1 MDKQQLYEAII
12 TSKIVEKMVRKV
24 ERNSSYVNDVINDIY
39 IVLLEI
45 NPDTLIELYNKN
57 EINYYISRIVT
68 NQLSKNGQLSKKYK
82 KWECK
87 RLSINEEIL

>member
-12 TSKIVEKMVRKV
+12 TSKIVEKMVHKV
-24 ERNSSYVNDVINDIY
+24 ERNVSYVDDVINDIY
-39 IVLLEI
+39 IILLEME
-45 NPDTLIELYNKN
+45 PDTLMELYKKN

-68 NQLSKNGQLSKKYK
+68 NQLSRNGQLNKKYK
-82 KWECK
+82 KWENK

>member
-12 TSKIVEKMVRKV
+12 ASKIVEKMVHKV
-24 ERNSSYVNDVINDIY
+24 ERNSSYIDDVINDIY
-39 IVLLEI
+39 IVLLEMDQ
-45 NPDTLIELYNKN
+45 DTLIELYKKN

-68 NQLSKNGQLSKKYK
+68 NQLSKNGQLNKKYK
-82 KWECK
+82 KWENK

>member
-1 MDKQQLYEAII
+1 MNKQQLYEAII
-12 TSKIVEKMVRKV
+12 TSKIVEKMVKKV
-24 ERNSSYVNDVINDIY
+24 ERNSSYVDDVINDIY
-39 IVLLEI
+39 IVLLEM

-68 NQLSKNGQLSKKYK
+68 NQLSKNGQLNKKYK

>member
-1 MDKQQLYEAII
+1 MNKQQLYEAII
-12 TSKIVEKMVRKV
+12 SSKIVEKMVHKV
-24 ERNSSYVNDVINDIY
+24 ERNVSYVNDVINDIY
-39 IVLLEI
+39 IVLLEMD
-45 NPDTLIELYNKN
+45 PDTLIELYNKN

-68 NQLSKNGQLSKKYK
+68 NQLSKNGQLNKKYK

>member
-12 TSKIVEKMVRKV
+12 TSKIVEKMVHKV

-39 IVLLEI
+39 IVILEMD
-45 NPDTLIELYNKN
+45 PDTLMELYKKN
-57 EINYYISRIVT
+57 EINYYISRIIT
-68 NQLSKNGQLSKKYK
+68 NQLSRNGQLNKKYK
-82 KWECK
+82 KWENK

>member
-12 TSKIVEKMVRKV
+12 ASKIVEKMVHKV

-45 NPDTLIELYNKN
+45 NPDTLIEMYQKN

-68 NQLSKNGQLSKKYK
+68 NQLSRNGQLNKKYK
-82 KWECK
+82 KWENK

>member
-12 TSKIVEKMVRKV
+12 TSKIVEKMVHKV
-24 ERNSSYVNDVINDIY
+24 ERNSSYVDDVINDIY
-39 IVLLEI
+39 IVLLEM

-68 NQLSKNGQLSKKYK
+68 NQLSRNGQLNKKYK
-82 KWECK
+82 QWENK

>member
-1 MDKQQLYEAII
+1 MNKQQLYEAII
-12 TSKIVEKMVRKV
+12 SSKIVEKMVHKV

-39 IVLLEI
+39 IVLLEMD
-45 NPDTLIELYNKN
+45 PDTLIELYNKN

-68 NQLSKNGQLSKKYK
+68 NQLSKNGQLNKKYK

>member
-12 TSKIVEKMVRKV
+12 TSKIVEKMVHKV
-24 ERNSSYVNDVINDIY
+24 ERNSSYVDDVINDIY
-39 IVLLEI
+39 IVLLEM
-45 NPDTLIELYNKN
+45 NPDTLIKLYKKN

-68 NQLSKNGQLSKKYK
+68 NQLSRNGQLNKKYK
-82 KWECK
+82 KWENK

>member
-12 TSKIVEKMVRKV
+12 ASKIVEKMVNKV
-24 ERNSSYVNDVINDIY
+24 ERNSSYVDDVINDIY
-39 IVLLEI
+39 IVLLEM

-68 NQLSKNGQLSKKYK
+68 NQLSKNGQLNKKYK

>member
-12 TSKIVEKMVRKV
+12 ASKIVEKMVNKV

-39 IVLLEI
+39 IVLIEMD
-45 NPDTLIELYNKN
+45 PDTLIELYNKN

-68 NQLSKNGQLSKKYK
+68 NQLSKNGQLNKKYK

>member
-12 TSKIVEKMVRKV
+12 TSKIVEKMVKKV
-24 ERNSSYVNDVINDIY
+24 ERNSSYVDDVINDIY
-39 IVLLEI
+39 IVLLEM
-45 NPDTLIELYNKN
+45 NPDTLIKLYKKN

-68 NQLSKNGQLSKKYK
+68 NQLSKNGQLNKKYK
-82 KWECK
+82 KWETK

>member
-12 TSKIVEKMVRKV
+12 TSKIVEKMVHKV
-24 ERNSSYVNDVINDIY
+24 ERNNSYVNDVINDIY
-39 IVLLEI
+39 IVILEMD
-45 NPDTLIELYNKN
+45 PDTLIELYNKN

-68 NQLSKNGQLSKKYK
+68 NQVSKNGQLNKKYK
-82 KWECK
+82 KWENK